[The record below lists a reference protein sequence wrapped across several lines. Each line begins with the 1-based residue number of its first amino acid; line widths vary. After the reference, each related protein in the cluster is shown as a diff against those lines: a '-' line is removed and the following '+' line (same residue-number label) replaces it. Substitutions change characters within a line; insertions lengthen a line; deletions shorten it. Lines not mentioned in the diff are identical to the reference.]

1 MPEQPSGEQMD
12 MLLDAIID
20 VANED
25 TGLETVYPE
34 DHWRELM
41 IQGKQL
47 TEKEQWDLM
56 MHEMERAR
64 FRLAS
69 HQLIMGFHLLNNGGG
84 EVILLPH
91 LGADMRARC
100 FEAYTSI
107 HPA

>member
-1 MPEQPSGEQMD
+1 MSEQMAK
-12 MLLDAIID
+12 LLDAIID

-25 TGLETVYPE
+25 NCPETVYTE

-41 IQGKQL
+41 IQGRQL
-47 TEKEQWDLM
+47 TAEEEWSLLT
-56 MHEMERAR
+56 HEMERAR

-84 EVILLPH
+84 EVIFLPH
-91 LGADMRARC
+91 LGADMRAKC
-100 FEAYTSI
+100 FEAYASM